1 MANLIEN
8 QKQAL
13 TNFLRNCF
21 SKDEKY
27 FITTDQIKGNRFAL
41 AEKKENDSYSTLS
54 NFMKYE
60 EMNCFFFGMKLMKDN
75 VVNFQ

>member
-8 QKQAL
+8 QKEAL

-27 FITTDQIKGNRFAL
+27 FIATDQIKGNRFAL
-41 AEKKENDSYSTLS
+41 AEKQENNTCNVLS

-60 EMNCFFFGMKLMKDN
+60 EMNCYFFGMKLIKDN
-75 VVNFQ
+75 QVKF

>member
-1 MANLIEN
+1 MSNIIDN

-27 FITTDQIKGNRFAL
+27 IIITDQIKGNRFAL
-41 AEKKENDSYSTLS
+41 AEQKEDESYSTLS

-60 EMNCFFFGMKLMKDN
+60 EMNCYFFGMKLMKDN
-75 VVNFQ
+75 PVKF